1 MILMNKKF
9 MLTVAALC
17 SVLVLNACTSTSG
30 VANSDRGGT
39 PQNNQ
44 QQAGQN
50 QNSTNDSNSSGTDQT
65 AASEQLVNELQ
76 SILGQDSMLPEAFE
90 FLDKHADQLNPDQ
103 VSRILLLLEDAQIE
117 GLEVLSD
124 QYFAGTTQEQI
135 TEIYEIGDTL
145 EQLVD
150 KAKDA
155 GLKKLLQETLDS
167 GYQLNTAEGMFG
179 PELDY
184 GRVTQYSDI
193 ATEDIAAYIKL
204 KAAESE
210 QASLRDAALVI
221 PWDELLKRALAAE
234 DFLGRY
240 PDSSRKEEVAEV
252 YSNYKDTV
260 FLGANNTPLFDYENK
275 LMDEEA
281 RNAYTAA
288 VSGDVADKGELLG
301 NLKRFMDEAAKS
313 DYKLTDSLQ
322 QSREQLMK

>member
-1 MILMNKKF
+1 MILKNKKF
-9 MLTVAALC
+9 LLTVAALC
-17 SVLVLNACTSTSG
+17 SVLVLNACTNTTG
-30 VANSDRGGT
+30 VANSDRGGAT
-39 PQNNQ
+39 QNNQ
-44 QQAGQN
+44 QQAGQD
-50 QNSTNDSNSSGTDQT
+50 QNSTNDDNSSGTDQT

-76 SILGQDSMLPEAFE
+76 SIIEQDKKLPEAFE
-90 FLDKHADQLNPDQ
+90 FLDKHADQLKPDQ

-124 QYFAGTTQEQI
+124 RYFAGNTQEQI
-135 TEIYEIGDTL
+135 TEIYEIGDDL
-145 EQLVD
+145 EKLID

-155 GLKKLLQETLDS
+155 SLKKLLQETLDS

-184 GRVTQYSDI
+184 GRVSQYSDI

-221 PWDELLKRALAAE
+221 PWDELLKRTLAAE
-234 DFLGRY
+234 DFLDRY
-240 PDSSRKEEVAEV
+240 PDSSRKEEAAEV
-252 YSNYKDTV
+252 YSNYKSTV

-313 DYKLTDSLQ
+313 DYKLTDSL
-322 QSREQLMK
+322 EQFRALLMK